1 MYQTL
6 LKTIQS
12 YPSKRICVAFSGG
25 VDSTLVLKACI
36 DANAIVFPVI
46 FRTVLH
52 PSAEV
57 EEAKNI
63 TDSLGTTL
71 KVLEINEFQ
80 YPEILENT
88 PERCYQCKKAL
99 FSLLR
104 EYALQNNCPIIVD
117 GTNLDDLSEFR
128 PGLRALKE
136 LHINSPL
143 AEAHLSKSD
152 VRHLCAE
159 LGLNV
164 SSKPSSPC
172 MATRLPYYTKITE
185 DALHKIEA
193 GELALKA
200 MGFTQVRVRKHGEI
214 ARVELLESEMEQ
226 AFHQYKSIAEKLKT
240 IGFDYVTL
248 DLECFRSG
256 SMDIYIKKEQ

>member
-1 MYQTL
+1 MYQRL
-6 LKTIQS
+6 LNTIRS

-25 VDSTLVLKACI
+25 VDSTLVLKVCM
-36 DANAIVFPVI
+36 DAGADVYPVI

-57 EEAKNI
+57 EEAKRI
-63 TDSLGTTL
+63 TDSFGVALEE
-71 KVLEINEFQ
+71 LEINEFQ

-99 FSLLR
+99 FSMLR
-104 EYALQNNCPIIVD
+104 EYALQKSCPVIVD
-117 GTNLDDLSEFR
+117 GTNVDDLSEFR
-128 PGLRALKE
+128 PGLRALRE
-136 LHINSPL
+136 LQINSPL
-143 AEAHLSKSD
+143 AESHLTKAD
-152 VRHLCAE
+152 VRKLCSDF
-159 LGLNV
+159 GLSV

-172 MATRLPYYTKITE
+172 MATRLPYYTKITQG
-185 DALHKIEA
+185 DLRKIEA

-214 ARVELLESEMEQ
+214 ARIELLETELEQ
-226 AFHQYKSIAEKLKT
+226 AFQQYKVIAEKLSA
-240 IGFDYVTL
+240 IGFHYVTL

-256 SMDIYIKKEQ
+256 SMDIHIKKEQ